1 MSWREKIAS
10 TDDTCPIYMHRS
22 PHDQALGKKEVQ
34 VTALIVSQACIPSPN
49 YCTALGQLLAIPL
62 ALPRH
67 VWAIG
72 RKVKDISTSASGN
85 KQRHCLGDV
94 YSEKADCSPRNAL
107 APAASTGG
115 GRVMRH
121 FVKVLLYATPRCEQA
136 VSCGEARDLICLAP
150 LDIKR
155 EPLICFQRDRGCQC
169 RLCCRRSIQAF
180 AMLTER
186 VGGVAVATLVGLGPF
201 ALPGL
206 PVISPIDLLARL
218 LDRRTMTR
226 IDQIGHPYCLAL
238 RLRSTVCL
246 YPSIT
251 LERNV
256 TFRST
261 TPCE

>member
-1 MSWREKIAS
+1 MNWRERSAS

-67 VWAIG
+67 VGAIG
-72 RKVKDISTSASGN
+72 RKGKDNSTSASGN
-85 KQRHCLGDV
+85 KQRHCLGDM
-94 YSEKADCSPRNAL
+94 YSEKANCSPRNAL
-107 APAASTGG
+107 APAASTSG

-180 AMLTER
+180 AMLTGR
-186 VGGVAVATLVGLGPF
+186 VGGVAAAILVGLGPF

-206 PVISPIDLLARL
+206 PVISPIDLLTRL
-218 LDRRTMTR
+218 LCWRTTTR
-226 IDQIGHPYCLAL
+226 IDQIDHPRCLTL

-246 YPSIT
+246 RPSFHNVW
-251 LERNV
+251 NV
-256 TFRST
+256 T
-261 TPCE
+261 